1 MEFEFLYDRTRHL
14 LAIGFNADD
23 SRRDTSYYDL
33 LASEARFTS
42 FVAIAQG
49 RLPQECWFALGRL
62 LTTADGKPVLVSWS
76 GSMFEYLMP
85 QLVMPGYDGTLLDQ
99 TCRAAVARQ
108 IAYGRQHSVPWGI
121 SESGYNVVDAS
132 LNYQYHA
139 FGVPGLGLTR
149 GLAEDLVIAPY
160 ASALA
165 LLVAPGEACENL
177 EKLAALGMEGPFGF
191 YEAVDYTP
199 ARVPRGQ
206 VSAIVRSFMSHHQG
220 MNLLSLSHVLLGRPM
235 PRRFESDPAFQAT
248 LMLLQ
253 ERVPKT
259 STFHTHVAH
268 HAEGHAFS
276 MPADASIQA
285 PIAADTPTPEVQL
298 LSNGRLHVM
307 VTNAGGG
314 YSRWKDLALTRW
326 REDTTCDNWGSFI
339 YLRDVASGEY
349 WSATHQP
356 TLRRAES
363 YEAMFTEGRAEFRRR
378 DLDYETYTEIVVSPE
393 DDIELRRLRVT
404 NHAGVRRTIEVTSYA
419 EVVLAPQAADALQ
432 PSFGNLFVQTEI
444 VPERRTILCTRR
456 PRSATDPTPWM
467 FHLVAPHRRIVGK
480 PTFETDRTRFLGR
493 GRTPAEPIA
502 LEGATA
508 LSGSDGSV
516 LEPIVAIRCQV
527 ELDPG
532 ESATLDLVSGAADSR
547 EACLALAAKYQD
559 RHLANRVFDL
569 AWTHGGVMLRQI
581 NATPDDAQIYR
592 RLAGHVVYANAALRA
607 ESGVLMRNQ
616 RGQSGLWG
624 YAISGDHPIVLLKI
638 ADSANI
644 ELARQLIRCH
654 AYWRLKGLVV
664 DLVIWNEEHIGY
676 RQRLQDQIIGLIATG
691 AEAHAVDRP
700 GGIFVRYAEQIANE
714 DRILLQAAAR
724 VIISES
730 RGSLVEQV
738 NRRVL
743 VDKSVARLS
752 PTRTH
757 RPEHEAPEAPPE
769 APRADLVLGNHLGGF
784 TQDGSEYVITTTASQ
799 MTPAPW
805 VNVLANPGF
814 GTVLSESGVAY
825 TWHENAHEFRL
836 TPWSGDPVG
845 ATGGEAIYL
854 RDEESG
860 HFWSP
865 TPFPAGGAMPY
876 RTRHGFGY
884 SVFEHTADGI
894 HSELWVYVD
903 IEDPV
908 KFSVLKVRNA
918 SGRTRRLSAT
928 GFVEWVLGDLRTK
941 SAPHVV
947 TEIDPAS
954 GALFARNA
962 YNSEFAGRVAF
973 LDVDDLA
980 RTLSGDRTEFLGR
993 NGTLANPDAL
1003 ARSRLS
1009 GRLGAALDPCG
1020 AIQVPFELA
1029 DGEERQIIFR
1039 LGAGT
1044 QRRAGARARKAAATV
1059 RVRRARRS
1067 TTCASTG
1074 AARSARCRWRRPTR
1088 P

>member
-1 MEFEFLYDRTRHL
+1 MAGTP
-14 LAIGFNADD
+14 
-23 SRRDTSYYDL
+23 SY
-33 LASEARFTS
+33 
-42 FVAIAQG
+42 
-49 RLPQECWFALGRL
+49 
-62 LTTADGKPVLVSWS
+62 
-76 GSMFEYLMP
+76 
-85 QLVMPGYDGTLLDQ
+85 
-99 TCRAAVARQ
+99 
-108 IAYGRQHSVPWGI
+108 
-121 SESGYNVVDAS
+121 
-132 LNYQYHA
+132 
-139 FGVPGLGLTR
+139 
-149 GLAEDLVIAPY
+149 
-160 ASALA
+160 
-165 LLVAPGEACENL
+165 
-177 EKLAALGMEGPFGF
+177 
-191 YEAVDYTP
+191 
-199 ARVPRGQ
+199 
-206 VSAIVRSFMSHHQG
+206 
-220 MNLLSLSHVLLGRPM
+220 
-235 PRRFESDPAFQAT
+235 
-248 LMLLQ
+248 
-253 ERVPKT
+253 
-259 STFHTHVAH
+259 
-268 HAEGHAFS
+268 
-276 MPADASIQA
+276 
-285 PIAADTPTPEVQL
+285 
-298 LSNGRLHVM
+298 
-307 VTNAGGG
+307 
-314 YSRWKDLALTRW
+314 
-326 REDTTCDNWGSFI
+326 
-339 YLRDVASGEY
+339 
-349 WSATHQP
+349 
-356 TLRRAES
+356 
-363 YEAMFTEGRAEFRRR
+363 
-378 DLDYETYTEIVVSPE
+378 
-393 DDIELRRLRVT
+393 
-404 NHAGVRRTIEVTSYA
+404 
-419 EVVLAPQAADALQ
+419 
-432 PSFGNLFVQTEI
+432 
-444 VPERRTILCTRR
+444 
-456 PRSATDPTPWM
+456 
-467 FHLVAPHRRIVGK
+467 
-480 PTFETDRTRFLGR
+480 ETDRTRFLGR
-493 GRTPAEPIA
+493 GRTVAAPVA
-502 LEGATA
+502 LTGDAA
-508 LSGSDGSV
+508 LSGSEGSV

-527 ELDPG
+527 ALDPG
-532 ESATLDLVSGAADSR
+532 ESTTFDVVSGAADSR

-569 AWTHGGVMLRQI
+569 AWTHSGVMLRQI
-581 NATPDDAQIYR
+581 NATPGDAQVYR
-592 RLAGHVVYANAALRA
+592 RLAGPVIYANAALRA
-607 ESGVLMRNQ
+607 EAGVLMRNQ

-624 YAISGDHPIVLLKI
+624 YAISGDLPIVLLKI

-700 GGIFVRYAEQIANE
+700 GGIFVRYAEQISNE
-714 DRILLQAAAR
+714 DRVLLQAAAR

-743 VDKSVARLS
+743 ADKSVARLA

-757 RPEHEAPEAPPE
+757 RPEPPAPPD

-784 TQDGSEYVITTTASQ
+784 TPDGTEYVITTTQSQ
-799 MTPAPW
+799 MTPLPW

-865 TPFPAGGAMPY
+865 TPFPASGAMPY

-884 SVFEHTADGI
+884 SVFEHTSGGI

-908 KFSVLKVRNA
+908 KFSVLKVRNG
-918 SGRTRRLSAT
+918 SGRARRLSAT
-928 GFVEWVLGDLRTK
+928 GYVEWVLGDLRTK

-947 TEIDPAS
+947 TEIDAAS

-973 LDVDDLA
+973 FDVDDLS

-1003 ARSRLS
+1003 TRSRLS

-1039 LGAGT
+1039 LGAGRNVE
-1044 QRRAGARARKAAATV
+1044 QARALAKRLRTSGSARSGARQRAQVLESHARHGAG
-1059 RVRRARRS
+1059 RRRR
-1067 TTCASTG
+1067 T
-1074 AARSARCRWRRPTR
+1074 RR
-1088 P
+1088 